1 MVGSSEILGAVLA
14 AVLADEDRKKDTVV
28 LLGPDFD
35 PGIVRV
41 ARLSETPPFSL
52 EDLIVAERRIEE
64 LVLGPPYNP
73 DGFGNRAGD
82 GFPHPPMFPNLNL
95 PAYCREHFEEHVRG
109 RPSLSP
115 RTMLPPP
122 LDSADMA
129 RIDAAE
135 KKRERKRKANLK

>member
-1 MVGSSEILGAVLA
+1 MVGSSEILGAFLA
-14 AVLADEDRKKDTVV
+14 AVLADEERKKDTVV

-64 LVLGPPYNP
+64 LVLGPPP
-73 DGFGNRAGD
+73 S
-82 GFPHPPMFPNLNL
+82 MFPNLNL

-109 RPSLSP
+109 RPSVSP

-122 LDSADMA
+122 LDSAAMA

>member
-1 MVGSSEILGAVLA
+1 MTNRTFVLSA
-14 AVLADEDRKKDTVV
+14 SLSAVLADEDRKKDTVV

-41 ARLSETPPFSL
+41 AHLHEPPMFSLSEMV
-52 EDLIVAERRIEE
+52 VAERRIEE
-64 LVLGPPYNP
+64 LVLGPPP
-73 DGFGNRAGD
+73 S
-82 GFPHPPMFPNLNL
+82 MFPNLNL

-109 RPSLSP
+109 RPSVSP
-115 RTMLPPP
+115 RTMIPPP